1 MKQIEY
7 ACKDVVFHFNKKHLE
22 DQTVPMWVLKF
33 HGETLYV
40 NHVDCQLPWSTKET
54 PDNSH
59 TKGSIKVKNV
69 LLRIDDDNHATLTEL
84 TIYDKFRLRNQKLG
98 ITRIMFRP
106 ATDLYKALAKNEYKH
121 SAFKTI
127 RGACAST
134 FIICDLLDKGQATMA
149 ALKYTKDFRIL
160 QPNEGYYQDYDN
172 TKGDNI
178 KVDYGHPSTPY
189 EYS

>member
-1 MKQIEY
+1 M
-7 ACKDVVFHFNKKHLE
+7 FHFTKKHLE
-22 DQTVPMWVLKF
+22 DQTIPMWVLKF

-59 TKGSIKVKNV
+59 TKGSIKVKNA
-69 LLRIDDDNHATLTEL
+69 LLRLDEENCATLTEL

-106 ATDLYKALAKNEYKH
+106 GSGIHKGLLQNEYKH
-121 SAFKTI
+121 SPFKTI
-127 RGACAST
+127 QGRCSSA
-134 FIICDLLDKGQATMA
+134 FIICDLLSKKELLLAQ
-149 ALKYTKDFRIL
+149 LKYDDWREVK
-160 QPNEGYYQDYDN
+160 PNESYYTEYDN
-172 TKGDNI
+172 ISGDSI
-178 KVDYGHPSTPY
+178 KVDYGHPSTPF

>member
-7 ACKDVVFHFNKKHLE
+7 ACKDIVFHFNKKHLE

-40 NHVDCQLPWSTKET
+40 NHVDAEMPWSTKET

-59 TKGSIKVKNV
+59 TKGSLKFKNA
-69 LLRIDDDNHATLTEL
+69 LLRVDENNEATLTEL
-84 TIYDKFRLRNQKLG
+84 TMIDKFRLRNQRLG
-98 ITRIMFRP
+98 ITRVMAGYHSDFH
-106 ATDLYKALAKNEYKH
+106 KALLANEYKH
-121 SAFKTI
+121 SPIKTI
-127 RGACAST
+127 RGACASS
-134 FIICDLLDKGQATMA
+134 FIICDLLSKNEVLLAK
-149 ALKYTKDFRIL
+149 LKYTDGWREVK
-160 QPNEGYYQDYDN
+160 PNESYYTEYDN
-172 TKGDNI
+172 VKEENI